1 MGAAHAV
8 VTRGPRGAVLR
19 GGGMRMDVPGAPAS
33 PVSTVGAGD
42 AFCGV
47 LLGRLAATGFY
58 PPAIGASLPQAVF
71 EAARAVERW
80 GAL

>member
-1 MGAAHAV
+1 
-8 VTRGPRGAVLR
+8 VTRGPKGALLR
-19 GGGMRMDVPGAPAS
+19 GGGMRMDVPGAKAV

-58 PPAIGASLPQAVF
+58 PPAIAAALPDAVQ
-71 EAARAVERW
+71 ESARAVERW